1 LTRMLRNGQ
10 VQEPHKGCFGR
21 CVLRYA
27 LGKEKQRPI
36 DTLSRRR
43 IRRVIARTR
52 EAGERR
58 PGEVRG
64 KAFAAGPRGANP
76 MGGAGSRRLKNPYGC
91 KALSEGTNPE
101 TAARQAGLALLSGR
115 DNAGSTVCGFLTAE
129 RLLRPSGRGNLR
141 RVNPTSA
148 AGVKQNRHGIR
159 GSKPS
164 RG

>member
-1 LTRMLRNGQ
+1 
-10 VQEPHKGCFGR
+10 VQGPHKGCFGR
-21 CVLRYA
+21 WALRCVSVEAKR
-27 LGKEKQRPI
+27 RSI

-43 IRRVIARTR
+43 IRRAIARTR

-58 PGEVRG
+58 PGEIRV
-64 KAFAAGPRGANP
+64 KAFVAGPRGANP
-76 MGGAGSRRLKNPYGC
+76 MGGAGSRRIKTPYGC
-91 KALSEGTNPE
+91 KALPEGTNPE
-101 TAARQAGLALLSGR
+101 TVARQAGLALFSGR
-115 DNAGSTVCGFLTAE
+115 DNAGRKVCGFLAVE
-129 RLLRPSGRGNLR
+129 RLPRPSGRGNLR